1 MNKPSMKKTKKI
13 KQLEQAGEIEV
24 DINNI
29 DLEELLIAL
38 GGVLFAGADIQ
49 EIDAPLLSRLEDL
62 IKAELILRE
71 NSMNMPTD
79 ETLH

>member
-29 DLEELLIAL
+29 DLEELLVAL

-49 EIDAPLLSRLEDL
+49 EIDAPLLVRLDDL

>member
-1 MNKPSMKKTKKI
+1 MKKTKKI

-29 DLEELLIAL
+29 DLEELLVAL

>member
-49 EIDAPLLSRLEDL
+49 EIDAPLLVRLEDL

>member
-1 MNKPSMKKTKKI
+1 MIKKTKKI
-13 KQLEQAGEIEV
+13 KELENTGEIEI
-24 DINNI
+24 DINSI

-38 GGVLFAGADIQ
+38 GGVLFAGADLQ
-49 EIDAPLLSRLEDL
+49 EIDSPLLVRLDDL

>member
-1 MNKPSMKKTKKI
+1 MKKTKKI
-13 KQLEQAGEIEV
+13 KQIEQAGEIEV

-29 DLEELLIAL
+29 DLEELLVAL

-49 EIDAPLLSRLEDL
+49 EIDAPLLSRLDDL

-71 NSMNMPTD
+71 NSMNMPAD

>member
-1 MNKPSMKKTKKI
+1 MKKTKKI

-29 DLEELLIAL
+29 DLEELLVAL

-49 EIDAPLLSRLEDL
+49 EIDAPLLSRLDDL

-71 NSMNMPTD
+71 NSMNMPAD

>member
-13 KQLEQAGEIEV
+13 KQIEQAGEIEV

-49 EIDAPLLSRLEDL
+49 EIDAPLLSRLDDL

-71 NSMNMPTD
+71 NSMNMPAD